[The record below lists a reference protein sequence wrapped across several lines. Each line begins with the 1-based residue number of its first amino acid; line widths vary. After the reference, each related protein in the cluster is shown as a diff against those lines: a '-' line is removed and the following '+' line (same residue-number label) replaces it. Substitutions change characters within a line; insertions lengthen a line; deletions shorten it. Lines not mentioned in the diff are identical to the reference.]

1 MKKFDNIGT
10 DKNGEKYS
18 QWIEVEDD
26 KALSWN
32 CTCKFSSFYGWSRK
46 NQERKTICRH
56 LLKMMAKHN
65 LYLPEEYQTERNMN
79 LIEKFIND
87 KEVINK

>member
-26 KALSWN
+26 KAIS
-32 CTCKFSSFYGWSRK
+32 FSCSCVFQSFYVWSQK
-46 NQERKTICRH
+46 NQRAKIICRH
-56 LLKMMAKHN
+56 LLKMIVKN
-65 LYLPEEYQTERNMN
+65 KLLLPEEYQTERNMN
-79 LIEKFIND
+79 LIEKFINEQ
-87 KEVINK
+87 EVN